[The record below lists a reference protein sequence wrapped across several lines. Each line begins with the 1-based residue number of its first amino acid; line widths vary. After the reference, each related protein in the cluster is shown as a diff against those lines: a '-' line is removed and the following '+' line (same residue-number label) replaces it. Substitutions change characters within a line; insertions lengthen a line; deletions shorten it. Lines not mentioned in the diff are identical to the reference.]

1 MNTRAPTLH
10 RSAASLAAEDSAPDD
25 ELKITSKA
33 ITNSSKDVSSFP
45 HNDGTS
51 SQGSVSSR
59 GDWSRDS
66 SSINGLVVKKKK
78 LQDRPWKPARQYD
91 AVLTDSVDV
100 CGVNPNVISPNKTAA
115 SGEGRKSAKSRRDD
129 GGDDIDGDDISEVSS
144 LNDRGEKNL
153 DDDDVSYDEAGSK
166 DGQDEGLG
174 EDVDV
179 DPTLSSRWSKQQPSS
194 KEEVQQ
200 AHLKG
205 IGLAASRTER
215 LQRDRRNHEL
225 GDLSLSPMGKEQEL
239 KRKNHEQVR
248 LEALKLLELANS
260 TGESGQYIIKE
271 TYSGATGS
279 SKFKSMRVK
288 GLDRSSALSGL
299 GGGLSALK
307 ERRQRGMYDRMDMDA
322 DMDLNGSAEGAKSDV
337 FTTNPVD
344 SPIKGRLDDVR
355 IHDDDALEDG
365 DVGFSTTEGRRTW
378 GSRYSIDR
386 HLFALHGGLT
396 SKQVLNKMDRD
407 HYNHLNKNTS
417 ATNMFKTSP
426 HEDEDDRWNL
436 SNGKK
441 THPHK
446 NRLWNTWVENVKD
459 TFNTIVA
466 KYESSSTAQW
476 RSADHSSPKKGIFT
490 GVAITSFLDRL
501 SPRSRKDAVARGYGD
516 GSSFSWRNL
525 NLVDNSRD
533 LPDVNFSAN
542 DDISFEK
549 MQKRRRMFW
558 LAVLLLS
565 LVTLF
570 TVVGTTVSNANAG
583 KRGGGYISVGEEVKF
598 FVTSDIPFNK
608 ADETKLSRELDML
621 HPRDGDFLIHLGDIN
636 LASSSLCTFSVY
648 DDAAALLKQSPIPVL
663 ILPGDND
670 WNDCPM
676 PEAAFEYW
684 EEKFERFE
692 NNFNVE
698 QLPNFPSVNR
708 QMGRDEN
715 FAFLHKGVLFIGV
728 HVVDGT
734 VQSEREWSIRDTENL
749 QWVEQQLTL
758 YDTDEFRAIVLLGH
772 AGYSSK
778 VGDFFWPAMEKFK
791 AANKPVLYLHAN
803 DGEGMIEY
811 HPASDFK
818 KFTAVRLEKGS
829 KIASTQI
836 VVGGGT
842 KPFSYVVHAED

>member
-1 MNTRAPTLH
+1 MNTRAPTNLH
-10 RSAASLAAEDSAPDD
+10 HPATPTLEDSVPDD

-33 ITNSSKDVSSFP
+33 TTTNSSSHASI
-45 HNDGTS
+45 S

-59 GDWSRDS
+59 DDWSRDS
-66 SSINGLVVKKKK
+66 SSMNGLGAKKKK
-78 LQDRPWKPARQYD
+78 VQDRPWKPARQYD

-100 CGVNPNVISPNKTAA
+100 CGVNANVISPTKTCAA
-115 SGEGRKSAKSRRDD
+115 SGESQNREKKMDD
-129 GGDDIDGDDISEVSS
+129 
-144 LNDRGEKNL
+144 
-153 DDDDVSYDEAGSK
+153 DDDDVSYDE
-166 DGQDEGLG
+166 G
-174 EDVDV
+174 EDSDV

-194 KEEVQQ
+194 MEEVKQ

-205 IGLAASRTER
+205 IGLAAASRMER
-215 LQRDRRNHEL
+215 IPSVGQKNHDLGEL
-225 GDLSLSPMGKEQEL
+225 PLTPVSKDKEL

-271 TYSGATGS
+271 TYSSGTTSGS

-288 GLDRSSALSGL
+288 GLERNSALSGMS
-299 GGGLSALK
+299 GLSSALK
-307 ERRQRGMYDRMDMDA
+307 ERRQRGTYDRMDMDM
-322 DMDLNGSAEGAKSDV
+322 DMDMDGAANDDGKGDV
-337 FTTNPVD
+337 FTTNPVN

-355 IHDDDALEDG
+355 INDDVLDDDEELG
-365 DVGFSTTEGRRTW
+365 PSGMEGRKTW

-386 HLFALHGGLT
+386 HLSAVYGGLT
-396 SKQVLNKMDRD
+396 SKQVLSKMDRD
-407 HYNHLNKNTS
+407 HYNDLNKNTS
-417 ATNMFKTSP
+417 ANNMFKTSP
-426 HEDEDDRWNL
+426 HEDEDDRWNV

-441 THPHK
+441 AQQHK
-446 NRLWNTWVENVKD
+446 SRLWNTWIANVKD
-459 TFNTIVA
+459 TFTYIVT

-490 GVAITSFLDRL
+490 GVAITNFLDRL
-501 SPRSRKDAVARGYGD
+501 SPRSRSDAVARGYGD
-516 GSSFSWRNL
+516 SGSSFNWRNV
-525 NLVDNSRD
+525 NLADDSRD

-549 MQKRRRMFW
+549 RQKRKRMFW

-570 TVVGTTVSNANAG
+570 TIVGTAVSNANAG
-583 KRGGGYISVGEEVKF
+583 KKGGGYISVGEEVKF
-598 FVTSDIPFNK
+598 FVTSDIPLNR
-608 ADETKLSRELDML
+608 ADETKLSRELSNL
-621 HPRDGDFLIHLGDIN
+621 HARDGDFLIHLGDIN
-636 LASSSLCTFSVY
+636 SASTSLCTFSVY

-663 ILPGDND
+663 VLPGNND
-670 WNDCPM
+670 WNECPM

-684 EEKFERFE
+684 EEKFGRFE
-692 NNFNVE
+692 NNFDVE

-749 QWVEQQLTL
+749 QWVEQQLNL
-758 YDTDEFRAIVLLGH
+758 YDANEFRAIVLLGH

-778 VGDFFWPAMEKFK
+778 VGDFFWPAAEKFK
-791 AANKPVLYLHAN
+791 LANKPVLYLHAN
-803 DGEGMIEY
+803 DGDGMIEY
-811 HPASDFK
+811 HPVSDFK
-818 KFTAVRLEKGS
+818 KFTAVRVEKGS
-829 KIASTQI
+829 KVASTQI
-836 VVGGGT
+836 VVGGGM
-842 KPFSYVVHAED
+842 KPFSYVVRAED

>member
-1 MNTRAPTLH
+1 MPRPPTTMNTRAPTNLH
-10 RSAASLAAEDSAPDD
+10 RPATSISTEDPAPDD

-33 ITNSSKDVSSFP
+33 TT
-45 HNDGTS
+45 NDGARISSSSSGNS

-59 GDWSRDS
+59 GDGSRDS
-66 SSINGLVVKKKK
+66 SSFHGVATTKKKK
-78 LQDRPWKPARQYD
+78 VQDRPWKPVRQYD

-100 CGVNPNVISPNKTAA
+100 CGVNANVISPAKKDVP
-115 SGEGRKSAKSRRDD
+115 GRKSSRSLQDAN
-129 GGDDIDGDDISEVSS
+129 GDDDDLSEVSS
-144 LNDRGEKNL
+144 LNDRNEKNL
-153 DDDDVSYDEAGSK
+153 DDDDVSYDGNLEK
-166 DGQDEGLG
+166 
-174 EDVDV
+174 DVDV
-179 DPTLSSRWSKQQPSS
+179 DPTLSSRWSQQQPSS
-194 KEEVQQ
+194 KEEVQE
-200 AHLKG
+200 ANLKG
-205 IGLAASRTER
+205 IGLAASRAEER
-215 LQRDRRNHEL
+215 LQRDRRNSRQL
-225 GDLSLSPMGKEQEL
+225 ADLSLSPMGKEQEL
-239 KRKNHEQVR
+239 KKKNHEQVR

-271 TYSGATGS
+271 TYSGTSGN
-279 SKFKSMRVK
+279 SKFKNMRVK
-288 GLDRSSALSGL
+288 GGLDRNSALSGL
-299 GGGLSALK
+299 GGLSALK
-307 ERRQRGMYDRMDMDA
+307 ERRQRGTYDKMDMSMDMDM
-322 DMDLNGSAEGAKSDV
+322 DMDMDGSAQDGKNDV

-344 SPIKGRLDDVR
+344 SPIKGGLDDVR
-355 IHDDDALEDG
+355 IHDDALEDEEDG
-365 DVGFSTTEGRRTW
+365 LSGKEGRRTW

-396 SKQVLNKMDRD
+396 SKQVLSKMDRD
-407 HYNHLNKNTS
+407 QYNDLNKNTS

-441 THPHK
+441 THLHK

-459 TFNTIVA
+459 TFSTIVA

-516 GSSFSWRNL
+516 SGSFNWRNI
-525 NLVDNSRD
+525 NLVDNSRE
-533 LPDVNFSAN
+533 LPDMNFSAN
-542 DDISFEK
+542 DDITFEK
-549 MQKRRRMFW
+549 MQKRKRMFW

-570 TVVGTTVSNANAG
+570 TVIGTTVSKANAG
-583 KRGGGYISVGEEVKF
+583 RRGGGYISVGEEVKF

-608 ADETKLSRELDML
+608 ADETKLSRELDSL
-621 HPRDGDFLIHLGDIN
+621 HPRDGDFLVHLGDIT
-636 LASSSLCTFSVY
+636 LASSSLCTFSAY

-676 PEAAFEYW
+676 PEPAFEYW
-684 EEKFERFE
+684 EEKFGRFE
-692 NNFNVE
+692 NNFSIE

-749 QWVEQQLTL
+749 QWVEQQLNL
-758 YDTDEFRAIVLLGH
+758 YGDDEFRAIVLLGH

-778 VGDFFWPAMEKFK
+778 VGDFFWPATDKFK
-791 AANKPVLYLHAN
+791 AVNKPVLYLHAN

-842 KPFSYVVHAED
+842 KPFSYVVHPQD